1 MSPEVTDLS
10 QARAKREDSLV
21 TLKREPLT
29 VICQVSNVRAEA
41 EVHRQIGF
49 SDAFTFAELH
59 RVLEVSFGLPDED
72 SPWHFYEHRDA
83 RGSRIDPEHQVSE
96 FLWRE
101 GDQVDYVWGLWDFS
115 LVVAEIY
122 PRDTGTPE
130 ALCVGGSGSFLEPF
144 DLTAI
149 NAELTGQET
158 IDEVLNIVV
167 PPVRAIIERTKLF
180 DFVPLLQALDL
191 ERPESLELPE
201 NPESTDNAD
210 TVRAGL
216 DSLPREVTSE
226 GQDAFWSM
234 TLGLSCMGGRE
245 LTNSVAEATMEALG
259 WLADDGASLSGE
271 EIRELCAASLEELA
285 AMGGYGAD
293 ALAPVDRLDI
303 YRALL
308 RR

>member
-101 GDQVDYVWGLWDFS
+101 GDQVDYVWGLWNFS

>member
-1 MSPEVTDLS
+1 MVGLMSLKVTDLS

-41 EVHRQIGF
+41 EAHRQIGF

-83 RGSRIDPEHQVSE
+83 RGCRIDPEHQVSE
-96 FLWRE
+96 FLWKE

-130 ALCVGGSGSFLEPF
+130 ALCVGGSGSFLVPF

-191 ERPESLELPE
+191 ERPES
-201 NPESTDNAD
+201 TDNAD
-210 TVRAGL
+210 AVRAGL

-259 WLADDGASLSGE
+259 WVADDGASLSGE
-271 EIRELCAASLEELA
+271 EIRELCAASLKELA
-285 AMGGYGAD
+285 AMGAYGAD

>member
-10 QARAKREDSLV
+10 QARAKRENSLV

-96 FLWRE
+96 FLWKE